1 MALKKLTTQLEVSRT
16 GGSIAVSDALNI
28 LYVEDN
34 DTNWVVAELALR
46 DSFNLRRAADSDE
59 ALELVQKEKFDL
71 ILMDIELQGSR
82 LDGIELTKILKS
94 PSASSVAGLDSPLL
108 TPVFFMTAYSG
119 RYTRDE
125 LLVLGGDELVS
136 KPVDF
141 EQLESLIT
149 RFFRSP

>member
-1 MALKKLTTQLEVSRT
+1 M
-16 GGSIAVSDALNI
+16 SDALNI